1 MLRYVIKRVL
11 LVIPTLLGAAALVF
25 VLMRLIPGDVCVVRL
40 GSSGGTFD
48 PKAIA
53 LCHAELGMDRPVA
66 DPVPRFR
73 LGIHAAGLRHLDVVG
88 HAGHD
93 RDLARLPISLEIAI
107 LATVVAIAIAIPL
120 GTMSALKQNTWIDFV
135 VRVFA
140 VGGIATPSFWLGI
153 MSMLVVLNF
162 TSAVFG
168 KPWMPPIEYVPIWED
183 PIRNLSMAF
192 LPAVTVGYRYAAV
205 SMRMTRS
212 AMLEVMQEDYIRTAR
227 AKGLIKKLIVN
238 RHALKNAMLPVVTLI
253 GIEFAFL
260 IGGLVVT
267 EQVFNLNGVG
277 RLFVQAVQ
285 NQDYTLTQALVMLT
299 VIVFVIC
306 NLIVDLLYAWLD
318 PRIRYS

>member
-1 MLRYVIKRVL
+1 MYRYVIKRVL
-11 LVIPTLLGAAALVF
+11 LVIPTLIGAAALVF
-25 VLMRLIPGDVCVVRL
+25 LLMRLIPGDVCVVRL

-48 PKAIA
+48 PKAVEI
-53 LCHAELGMDRPVA
+53 CHQELGMNRSILVQFIDFLWGF
-66 DPVPRFR
+66 FR
-73 LGIHAAGLRHLDVVG
+73 LDFGTSMWSGKPVTTEIW
-88 HAGHD
+88 
-93 RDLARLPISLEIAI
+93 ARLPVSLEIAV
-107 LATVVAIAIAIPL
+107 LATVIAIALAIPL
-120 GTMSALKQNTWIDFV
+120 GTLSALKQNTWIDVF

-140 VGGIATPSFWLGI
+140 IGGIATPSFWLGI
-153 MSMLVVLNF
+153 MSLLIVLDL

-168 KPWMPPIEYVPIWED
+168 TPWMPPIDYVPIWQD

-212 AMLEVMQEDYIRTAR
+212 AMLEVMREDYIRTAR
-227 AKGLIKKLIVN
+227 AKGLINKIIIN
-238 RHALKNAMLPVVTLI
+238 RHALKNALLPVVTLI

-299 VIVFVIC
+299 VAVFVFS

-318 PRIRYS
+318 PRIRFS

>member
-1 MLRYVIKRVL
+1 MYRYILKRVF

-25 VLMRLIPGDVCVVRL
+25 VLMRLVPGDVCVVRL

-53 LCHAELGMDRPVA
+53 LCHAELGMDRPLIVQFF
-66 DPVPRFR
+66 DFVWGIVQLDFGTSMWSGNPVTTE
-73 LGIHAAGLRHLDVVG
+73 IW
-88 HAGHD
+88 
-93 RDLARLPISLEIAI
+93 ARLPISLEIAI
-107 LATVVAIAIAIPL
+107 LATVIAIAIAIPL
-120 GTMSALKQNTWIDFV
+120 GTVSAVKQNTWIDTM
-135 VRVFA
+135 VRLFA
-140 VGGIATPSFWLGI
+140 VGGTATPSFWLG
-153 MSMLVVLNF
+153 LVSILIVLNF

-168 KPWMPPIEYVPIWED
+168 TPWMPPIEYVPIWQD
-183 PIRNLSMAF
+183 PIHNLSMAF

-212 AMLEVMQEDYIRTAR
+212 AMLEVLQEDYIRTAR
-227 AKGLIKKLIVN
+227 AKGLFKKLIIN
-238 RHALKNAMLPVVTLI
+238 RHALKNALLPVVTLI

-299 VIVFVIC
+299 VIVFVIS
-306 NLIVDLLYAWLD
+306 NLVVDLLYAWLD
-318 PRIRYS
+318 PRIRYG